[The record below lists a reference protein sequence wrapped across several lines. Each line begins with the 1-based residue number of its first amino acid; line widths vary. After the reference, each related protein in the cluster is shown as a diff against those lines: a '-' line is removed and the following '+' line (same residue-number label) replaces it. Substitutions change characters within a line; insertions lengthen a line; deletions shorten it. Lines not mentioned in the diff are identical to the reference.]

1 MSAGKR
7 PIRVGLVEDNV
18 ELREEIIAK
27 GLRDHGFEVVGLG
40 ESKFLFLE
48 MLKQP
53 FDVVV
58 IDIGLPRE
66 NGLDV
71 ARQLREISEVGI
83 VILTSNRR
91 KSARIN
97 ALMGS
102 ADAFL
107 SKPVEMD
114 VLVATIHSLMRR
126 IWERQRQHAQSL
138 SPPVWKLGAGHWSIC
153 APSGTTIP
161 LTANER
167 AVMRALVQAQGSPVE
182 REKLH
187 LAIDPDPCNFDGH
200 RLDMMIHRLRN
211 KAMRVAGETLPLQT
225 TRGLGYAIVVG
236 DWQLDT
242 DSDAA

>member
-1 MSAGKR
+1 MNAGKR

-27 GLRDHGFEVVGLG
+27 GLREHGFEVVGMG

-48 MLKQP
+48 MLKRP
-53 FDVVV
+53 FDVAV

-66 NGLDV
+66 SGLDV
-71 ARQLREISEVGI
+71 ALQLREISEVGI
-83 VILTSNRR
+83 IILTSNRR

-97 ALMGS
+97 ALLGS

-107 SKPVEMD
+107 SKPVEVD
-114 VLVATIHSLMRR
+114 LLAATIHSLMRR
-126 IWERQRQHAQSL
+126 IGERQHEHVQSL
-138 SPPVWKLGAGHWSIC
+138 SPPVWKLGTGHWSIC
-153 APSGTTIP
+153 APGGTSIP

-167 AVMRALVQAQGSPVE
+167 AVVRALVQAQGSPVE
-182 REKLH
+182 REKLY

-211 KAMRVAGETLPLQT
+211 KATRLAGETLPLQT
-225 TRGLGYAIVVG
+225 TRGLGYAIVAG
-236 DWQLDT
+236 DWQLGMDG
-242 DSDAA
+242 DAT